1 MNTMGLNISTQQSA
15 GTSEEPARLLD
26 ETPAAE
32 NVLGGDVESA
42 RLLDETS
49 AAESVLGGDVESAR
63 LLDETPAAENVLGG
77 DVESAAENV
86 LGGDVESAAESVL
99 GGDVESAAESVLE
112 GDVESARLL
121 DETPA
126 AESVL
131 GGDVE
136 SAQDKLAKEVIEYQY
151 NKFVEELNYLGI
163 QRNPQYFKDRVT
175 EVPDMLTRIAAHLN
189 GIQQVKDSKESVSV
203 FDGVTNLMS
212 IFIIIGDIDCI
223 KYVLDHNPALHL
235 KGISAYKP
243 LITYWQSEPEA
254 AQEMVKWL
262 NEAGATWV
270 DNPMMLE
277 LQRCSLDFVKFLFE
291 SGIYYSAYEA
301 ARPLIAE
308 YNSLTKLN
316 RGLGKSMFNTTLLS
330 EKVQYLLDR
339 EGALSFINA
348 DYFDMV
354 AAESIA
360 IVDIESVKVTP
371 DSVVEE
377 PKPRLNYG
385 DKYTMREFLYE
396 IVCFDTVFV
405 DILYRK
411 IPADLVDQF
420 AALHLDN
427 LIFSLPFDDSE
438 INNNNYD
445 TQLAATQYIVTN
457 FPYIFPRL
465 MFGNRLQISELVK
478 NNRIQYDFSK
488 YVDPDEMALYN
499 KK

>member
-1 MNTMGLNISTQQSA
+1 VLV
-15 GTSEEPARLLD
+15 EP
-26 ETPAAE
+26 PAAE
-32 NVLGGDVESA
+32 TVLGGDVEF
-42 RLLDETS
+42 

-77 DVESAAENV
+77 DVESARLLDETPAAENV
-86 LGGDVESAAESVL
+86 LGGDVESAAE
-99 GGDVESAAESVLE
+99 
-112 GDVESARLL
+112 
-121 DETPA
+121 T
-126 AESVL
+126 VL

-254 AQEMVKWL
+254 AQEIVKWL

-291 SGIYYSAYEA
+291 SGVYYSAYEA

-396 IVCFDTVFV
+396 IVCFDTVFI

-488 YVDPDEMALYN
+488 YADPDEMALYN

>member
-291 SGIYYSAYEA
+291 SGVYYSAYEA